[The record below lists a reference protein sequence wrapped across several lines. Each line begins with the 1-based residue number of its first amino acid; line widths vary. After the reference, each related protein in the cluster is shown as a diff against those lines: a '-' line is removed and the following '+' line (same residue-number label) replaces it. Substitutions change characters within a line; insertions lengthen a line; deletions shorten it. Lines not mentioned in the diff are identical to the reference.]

1 MNTKTLLPI
10 ITTMFFIQCNNATDE
25 QIQYK
30 IKIPKESNT
39 IHAESLSKIN
49 NLTLNTIN
57 KQINSKSI
65 LTQLIKEPY
74 EIMEGNKL
82 ITISL
87 LFLSTKLTVT
97 WIKNK
102 AISIKGED
110 GQPLNELIN
119 KIRYSYSISP
129 IKENEKL
136 SNNIMPIVLFETTQ
150 NGGQDLEVTSFTLT
164 DEPNL
169 DFNTRQYSALTSLL
183 YTPPKTETSQ
193 ESGYANANPFWI
205 ANKNDKVIK
214 ALTKNQSIKAKIKVY
229 NKNSK
234 TTTEYNI
241 ILESHY
247 LSQLIKET
255 LQKYPQLNTVAPEFK
270 LL

>member
-1 MNTKTLLPI
+1 MHTKTLLPI

-39 IHAESLSKIN
+39 IHDKLLSNIN
-49 NLTLNTIN
+49 NLTSNTSN

-74 EIMEGNKL
+74 ETLEGNKL
-82 ITISL
+82 ITIPL
-87 LFLSTKLTVT
+87 FFLSKTLTVT

-110 GQPLNELIN
+110 GKPLNELIN

-129 IKENEKL
+129 IKEDGKL
-136 SNNIMPIVLFETTQ
+136 SSNIMPIVLFETTQ
-150 NGGQDLEVTSFTLT
+150 NDGQDLEVTSFTLT
-164 DEPNL
+164 DEPDL
-169 DFNTRQYSALTSLL
+169 DFNTRKYSSLTSFF
-183 YTPPKTETSQ
+183 YTPPKTEKSQ
-193 ESGYANANPFWI
+193 ESGYVNAHPFWI
-205 ANKNDKVIK
+205 ANKNNEVIK

-234 TTTEYNI
+234 VTTEYNI
-241 ILESHY
+241 MLESHY
-247 LSQLIKET
+247 LSQLIQDT
-255 LQKYPQLNTVAPEFK
+255 LQKYPQLNTVAPKFK
-270 LL
+270 VL

>member
-1 MNTKTLLPI
+1 MHTKTLLPI

-39 IHAESLSKIN
+39 IHDKFLSNIN
-49 NLTLNTIN
+49 NLTSNTSN

-65 LTQLIKEPY
+65 LTQLIQKPY
-74 EIMEGNKL
+74 ETLERNKL
-82 ITISL
+82 ITIPL

-110 GQPLNELIN
+110 GKPLNELIN

-136 SNNIMPIVLFETTQ
+136 SSNIMPIVLFETTQ
-150 NGGQDLEVTSFTLT
+150 NGQDLEVTSFTLT

-169 DFNTRQYSALTSLL
+169 DFNTRQYSSLTSLF

-193 ESGYANANPFWI
+193 ESGYVNAHPFWI
-205 ANKNDKVIK
+205 ANKNNEVIK
-214 ALTKNQSIKAKIKVY
+214 ALTKNQSIKAKIKVQ

-234 TTTEYNI
+234 VTTKYNI
-241 ILESHY
+241 MLESHY
-247 LSQLIKET
+247 LSQLIKDT
-255 LQKYPQLNTVAPEFK
+255 LQKYPEINTIAPKFK

>member
-30 IKIPKESNT
+30 TKIPKKSNT
-39 IHAESLSKIN
+39 IHDESLRKIN
-49 NLTLNTIN
+49 NLTQNTIN

-74 EIMEGNKL
+74 ETIEGNKL
-82 ITISL
+82 IKISL
-87 LFLSTKLTVT
+87 FLITTTTLTVT

-110 GQPLNELIN
+110 GKPLNELIN

-129 IKENEKL
+129 IKENGNF
-136 SNNIMPIVLFETTQ
+136 SNKIMPIVLFETTQ
-150 NGGQDLEVTSFTLT
+150 NGQDLEVTSFTLT
-164 DEPNL
+164 DEPDL
-169 DFNTRQYSALTSLL
+169 DFNKRQYSSVSSLF

-193 ESGYANANPFWI
+193 ENGYINAHPFWI
-205 ANKNDKVIK
+205 ANKNNEVIK
-214 ALTKNQSIKAKIKVY
+214 ALTKNQSIKAKIKVC

-234 TTTEYNI
+234 ITTEYSI
-241 ILESHY
+241 ILETHY
-247 LSQLIKET
+247 LSHLIKEI
-255 LQKYPQLNTVAPEFK
+255 LQKYPQINTVAPEFK